1 MAFIFGGE
9 TGMSYEDIQR
19 KRQIADSLRA
29 NAIQPARNVGEGL
42 AAIGAALAARGI
54 EKRAKA
60 ADDENRAKSNE
71 RWGDVF
77 GALAQAAA
85 TPSFAPSTPVDQN
98 SPQVIAGDTMAA
110 LGRGTSKPISPDV
123 VRQGLIERGMPAH
136 VADGFVMNFRDES
149 GLNPGINEAN
159 PVVPGSRGGF
169 GLAQWT
175 GPRRAAL
182 EQFAA
187 QSGRDVSDPN
197 VQMDFLVTELQGP
210 EAAAWKAI
218 SSAPDAGTAGAEIVN
233 RFLRPAEGHR
243 SRRAGQY
250 SGQPIRTAQAGNF
263 DLATLAELA
272 GDPYASPGQKA
283 VVQALMQQQMNAMDP
298 MRAIELERAQAEL
311 DGLKNPQP
319 KQTDDMREY
328 EFAKSQ
334 GFQGTF
340 ADYMTQIR
348 RAGASSVT
356 IGSEIEARKAA
367 AEQLGMSPDD
377 PGYQSYIL
385 TGKMPREDQAPLT
398 ATDKK
403 AILEADEAVQ
413 SNQTVID
420 MLDGVL
426 APGEDGKSL
435 NDKADYGATSG
446 WQPWFARNDP
456 TGFFDDT
463 KGQATTELQNVVLT
477 QALGQLKATFGAAP
491 TEGERKILVDLQ
503 ASVDKTPAERAAIIQ
518 RAISAAKRRLAFNQ
532 DRAAQLRGGTFYKPQ
547 GGQPEAAPQQPPA
560 AQSAAPAT
568 HRFNPQ
574 TGKIEAIQ

>member
-1 MAFIFGGE
+1 M
-9 TGMSYEDIQR
+9 
-19 KRQIADSLRA
+19 
-29 NAIQPARNVGEGL
+29 
-42 AAIGAALAARGI
+42 
-54 EKRAKA
+54 
-60 ADDENRAKSNE
+60 
-71 RWGDVF
+71 
-77 GALAQAAA
+77 AQA
-85 TPSFAPSTPVDQN
+85 
-98 SPQVIAGDTMAA
+98 M
-110 LGRGTSKPISPDV
+110 LGR
-123 VRQGLIERGMPAH
+123 
-136 VADGFVMNFRDES
+136 
-149 GLNPGINEAN
+149 
-159 PVVPGSRGGF
+159 
-169 GLAQWT
+169 AQK
-175 GPRRAAL
+175 A
-182 EQFAA
+182 
-187 QSGRDVSDPN
+187 SDPLYN
-197 VQMDFLVTELQGP
+197 LQ
-210 EAAAWKAI
+210 
-218 SSAPDAGTAGAEIVN
+218 
-233 RFLRPAEGHR
+233 L
-243 SRRAGQY
+243 
-250 SGQPIRTAQAGNF
+250 
-263 DLATLAELA
+263 
-272 GDPYASPGQKA
+272 
-283 VVQALMQQQMNAMDP
+283 QQ
-298 MRAIELERAQAEL
+298 AQAEL

-356 IGSEIEARKAA
+356 IGSEIEARKVA

-420 MLDGVL
+420 MLNGVL